1 MIRDATWS
9 KCGYNNSAMTEKT
22 HRQNVGRWGEAVAL
36 RFLEGKGLKLVER
49 NVRTAY
55 GEIDL
60 ILMDGADLV
69 FVEVKARTSGAF
81 GLPEDAIGARK
92 REHMIHSAEAYLQA
106 HTDLPDAWRIDVIAI
121 RGKPANDTPEIEW
134 FQNAVV

>member
-1 MIRDATWS
+1 MA
-9 KCGYNNSAMTEKT
+9 EKT
-22 HRQNVGRWGEAVAL
+22 HKQSIGRWGEEVAV

-60 ILMDGADLV
+60 IMMDGADLL
-69 FVEVKARTSGAF
+69 FIEVKARTTATY
-81 GLPEDAIGARK
+81 GLPEDAITARK
-92 REHMIHSAEAYLQA
+92 REHLIHSAEAYLQL
-106 HTDLPDAWRIDVIAI
+106 HTDMPDSWRIDVIAI
-121 RGKPANDTPEIEW
+121 RGKPAIADPEIEW

>member
-1 MIRDATWS
+1 MAATTY
-9 KCGYNNSAMTEKT
+9 K
-22 HRQNVGRWGEAVAL
+22 QNIGRWGEEVAV

-60 ILMDGADLV
+60 IMLDRADLV
-69 FVEVKARTSGAF
+69 FIEVKARTTAAY
-81 GLPEDAIGARK
+81 GLPEDAITARK
-92 REHMIHSAEAYLQA
+92 REHLIHSAEAYLQLHA
-106 HTDLPDAWRIDVIAI
+106 DLPDAWRIDVIAI
-121 RGKPANDTPEIEW
+121 RGKPGITNPEIEW